1 MPGASKFLLPTKT
14 EKRKGTASIDTL
26 TREMMRE
33 VADRLGIKYK
43 SSTKIDKLKNLINT
57 AIITDANAKDVFVDY
72 LKEVL
77 NRPARDD
84 DGPAEVVPPIKK
96 DVPSGET
103 SAKGKEPIEEEP
115 VVKRSTKK
123 DLSSKEM
130 KAKIFEEDEVDPFG
144 FGKSKLTLEPTP
156 LPTSLLQVETPV
168 MKLDDIPELTPP
180 TPSDTSETDDG
191 PLDTLTGAKLNHGTI
206 TQTTKVK
213 TYGGSKTPINTLYH
227 RQWRNRLAQF
237 NRRNLYYP
245 YQYTPKAFGKSHLM
259 LNRFAHYD

>member
-1 MPGASKFLLPTKT
+1 MPGHSKFLLPTKD
-14 EKRKGTASIDTL
+14 EKRKGKANLDTI

-33 VADRLGIKYK
+33 VADRLGVKYN
-43 SSTKIDKLKNLINT
+43 SSTKRDELKKLINT

-84 DGPAEVVPPIKK
+84 EGPAEVVPPIKK

-103 SAKGKEPIEEEP
+103 SSKGKEPVEEELGELSKSEKEGIIQALVQP
-115 VVKRSTKK
+115 KESDVPETK
-123 DLSSKEM
+123 
-130 KAKIFEEDEVDPFG
+130 I
-144 FGKSKLTLEPTP
+144 TEPTP
-156 LPTSLLQVETPV
+156 P
-168 MKLDDIPELTPP
+168 
-180 TPSDTSETDDG
+180 DTSENDDG